1 MNENE
6 PRIMISIVVT
16 VVTGTTI
23 KTNCPTEF
31 LFLVVDLC
39 VGEFAIFRKSE
50 GLMGFAE
57 VPLSITILESMK
69 RELVTIVFDGS
80 TTNLVGQ

>member
-1 MNENE
+1 MSENE

-23 KTNCPTEF
+23 KTNCPTEL
-31 LFLVVDLC
+31 LFLGVDLC

-50 GLMGFAE
+50 GFAE
-57 VPLSITILESMK
+57 VPLSITLFVLMK
-69 RELVTIVFDGS
+69 SALVTIVFDGS